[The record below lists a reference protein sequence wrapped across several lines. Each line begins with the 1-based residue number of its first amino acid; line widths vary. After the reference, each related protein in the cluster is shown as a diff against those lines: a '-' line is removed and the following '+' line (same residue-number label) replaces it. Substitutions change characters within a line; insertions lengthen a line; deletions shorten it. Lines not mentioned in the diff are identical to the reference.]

1 MSAMQAK
8 LTPGRTAGELLDMY
22 WLEARMHLLETA
34 SILDRIERA
43 SGAKKVSADP
53 RLAKLL
59 KGARLVADGKAERAE
74 RFQRLF
80 SDA

>member
-8 LTPGRTAGELLDMY
+8 LSPGRTAGELLDMY
-22 WLEARMHLLETA
+22 YLEARMYLLETA

-43 SGAKKVSADP
+43 KHSKDALADP
-53 RLAKLL
+53 RTEKLV
-59 KGARLVADGKAERAE
+59 KGARLVADGGPERAE
-74 RFQRLF
+74 NFQRLF